1 MDFYF
6 KRNLFRRKNHVK
18 KFTEITS
25 HQKNSIYLSTI
36 KCIRNMSFNSKNP
49 FLSNKRF
56 SSNAVSK
63 AEEVHQAQIIDYNQ
77 EMTISGTINKT
88 AILFLIL
95 CGSAMITWWMA
106 FNGLNAMLPTIG
118 GAIVG
123 LILVV
128 IAAFRPQA
136 SPYLAPGYALFEGLF
151 IGGISAIFEARFPG
165 IVVNAV
171 GATLVTFLVCL
182 GLYKFKIVKVNE
194 QFRSVVVAATLAIA
208 TYYLFSWLA
217 SLIFNFTP
225 VHYGNSMMS
234 IGISV
239 FVIIIAALN
248 LFLDFDQIEK
258 GVQERMPKFMEWYGA
273 MGLMVTLVWLYIEF
287 IRLLS
292 KLSSKN

>member
-1 MDFYF
+1 MA
-6 KRNLFRRKNHVK
+6 
-18 KFTEITS
+18 
-25 HQKNSIYLSTI
+25 
-36 KCIRNMSFNSKNP
+36 FNSKNP

-56 SSNAVSK
+56 SSNAVSR
-63 AEEVHQAQIIDYNQ
+63 AEEVHEAKIIDYNQ
-77 EMTISGTINKT
+77 EMTLSGTINKT

-95 CGSAMITWWMA
+95 CGAAMVTWWMA
-106 FNGLNAMLPTIG
+106 FNGINIMLPAIG

-123 LILVV
+123 FVLV
-128 IAAFRPQA
+128 IISAFKPHL

-151 IGGISAIFEARFPG
+151 IGGISAIFEAMYPG
-165 IVVNAV
+165 IVINAV

-182 GLYKFKIVKVNE
+182 GLYKFKIVKVTE
-194 QFRSVVVAATLAIA
+194 QFKSVVIAATFAIA

-248 LFLDFDQIEK
+248 LFLDFDLIEK
-258 GVQERMPKFMEWYGA
+258 GAQQRMPKFMEWYGA

-287 IRLLS
+287 LRLLS
-292 KLSSKN
+292 KLASNK